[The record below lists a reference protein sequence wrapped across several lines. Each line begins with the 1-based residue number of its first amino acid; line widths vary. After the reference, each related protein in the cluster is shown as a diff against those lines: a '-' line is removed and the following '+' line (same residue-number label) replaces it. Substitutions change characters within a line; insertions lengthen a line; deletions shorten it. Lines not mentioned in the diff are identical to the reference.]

1 MNEDLFLSRGL
12 LVIVISG
19 AAVNLKNYF
28 MILNSQEMR
37 ILSEPQRDVKKTK
50 KCLID
55 LHNYGY
61 NEGGL
66 NYIENVLP
74 KYAHIF
80 AKDEYGVGFRVRV
93 KHEMHLT

>member
-12 LVIVISG
+12 LVIIISG
-19 AAVNLKNYF
+19 VAVDLKNYV
-28 MILNSQEMR
+28 MMVNSQEMR
-37 ILSEPQRDVKKTK
+37 ILLEPQRDVKKTK

-55 LHNYGY
+55 MHNYGY